1 MNYKEALQHKKESV
15 ENADQNVI
23 DNFHILIVPAN
34 TEESIKYIETF
45 LENPDKF
52 NDESC
57 KKFCSDDEYQ
67 VVSFKKEE

>member
-34 TEESIKYIETF
+34 TEESTKYIETF
-45 LENPDKF
+45 LENPDNF

>member
-1 MNYKEALQHKKESV
+1 MNYKEALKHKKESV
-15 ENADQNVI
+15 ESADQNVI

-34 TEESIKYIETF
+34 TDESAKYIEAF
-45 LENPDKF
+45 LENPEKF

-67 VVSFKKEE
+67 IVSFKKE